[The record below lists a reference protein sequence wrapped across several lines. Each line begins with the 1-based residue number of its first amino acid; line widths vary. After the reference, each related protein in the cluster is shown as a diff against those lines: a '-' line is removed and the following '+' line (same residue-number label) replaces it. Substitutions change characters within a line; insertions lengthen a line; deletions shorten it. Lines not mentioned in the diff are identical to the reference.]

1 MALICLS
8 MLLGCVLALAKH
20 NAWKETCNNPCAHVV
35 GFEELCIVRGCVFAL
50 AEAPL
55 GMPLGV
61 PLAVPLGAPRVVP
74 LGALLEHLLQYHLGW
89 NRGVKVRFA
98 CH

>member
-1 MALICLS
+1 M
-8 MLLGCVLALAKH
+8 
-20 NAWKETCNNPCAHVV
+20 
-35 GFEELCIVRGCVFAL
+35 FAL

-74 LGALLEHLLQYHLGW
+74 LGALLEHLLQYHLGR